1 MTEHALCTRCVSQR
15 NSYAFSRLEEE
26 RAMLWTKVFKVEA
39 EPENHEQRKQNW
51 LRHAEQDKM
60 RGDLESRGSLVPTNL
75 LTFIHSSLSISLS
88 GIGRESKLILSVS
101 LVIPTTKTFFF
112 STLLKRNL
120 SSPGVII
127 KVCHESQEIRLLIQS
142 HHHLPLRLC
151 LRLPSPPVIKKR
163 QKRDHPTSIHRLILQ
178 KSTQRSAI
186 FSPFSSLSFTWNAS
200 LLLLTQGISV

>member
-75 LTFIHSSLSISLS
+75 LTFIHSSLSIYLSLS

-101 LVIPTTKTFFF
+101 LSSSQRRRHSSSAHF
-112 STLLKRNL
+112 SRET
-120 SSPGVII
+120 
-127 KVCHESQEIRLLIQS
+127 C
-142 HHHLPLRLC
+142 HLPVSSSKC
-151 LRLPSPPVIKKR
+151 VMKAKKY
-163 QKRDHPTSIHRLILQ
+163 DCW
-178 KSTQRSAI
+178 
-186 FSPFSSLSFTWNAS
+186 SSLITIFLFVFLFIFLFVFHP
-200 LLLLTQGISV
+200 LLW